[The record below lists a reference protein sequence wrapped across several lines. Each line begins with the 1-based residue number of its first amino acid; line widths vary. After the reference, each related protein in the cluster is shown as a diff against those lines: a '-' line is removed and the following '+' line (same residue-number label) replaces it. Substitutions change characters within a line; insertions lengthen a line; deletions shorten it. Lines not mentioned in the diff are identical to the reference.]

1 MKTLGRRS
9 LVLIVLAIL
18 LVALPGC
25 QGKTLEPSAEAT
37 PEEIIR
43 SLGTVEAN
51 WRAWDALHKDDI
63 KWMDAPA
70 MNTELADPLSCGTV
84 FFCGSDAAASPAEAA
99 KLLISAMLDSLSK
112 DSNERQFTI
121 LDYAVP
127 DQVLQTRANVV
138 ASALELLESGE
149 APSESDELGEWCSFY
164 FGLYPGIDDNMWFL
178 YPDFSIRWSGLCGV
192 AEYDEFAGNEEMDEY
207 GLVPVSCT
215 VARSPEANI
224 FLLAETEDGYYLQN
238 AEAFYASHT

>member
-1 MKTLGRRS
+1 MVKLLGA
-9 LVLIVLAIL
+9 VMT
-18 LVALPGC
+18 G
-25 QGKTLEPSAEAT
+25 
-37 PEEIIR
+37 
-43 SLGTVEAN
+43 
-51 WRAWDALHKDDI
+51 
-63 KWMDAPA
+63 
-70 MNTELADPLSCGTV
+70 LSCGY
-84 FFCGSDAAASPAEAA
+84 FGFRLSASL
-99 KLLISAMLDSLSK
+99 KKRIKSLGDIVS
-112 DSNERQFTI
+112 S
-121 LDYAVP
+121 
-127 DQVLQTRANVV
+127 
-138 ASALELLESGE
+138 LELLESGE

-192 AEYDEFAGNEEMDEY
+192 AEYDEFAGSEEMDEY

>member
-1 MKTLGRRS
+1 MKRMGSRF
-9 LVLIVLAIL
+9 LVLMVFAIL
-18 LVALPGC
+18 LAALPGC
-25 QGKTLEPSAEAT
+25 QGKIIGPSNEAA
-37 PEEIIR
+37 PETIIR
-43 SLGTVEAN
+43 NFGADEAN

-84 FFCGSDAAASPAEAA
+84 FFCGSDAAASPDEAA

-127 DQVLQTRANVV
+127 EQALQTRADVV

-192 AEYDEFAGNEEMDEY
+192 AEYDEFVGSEEIDEN
-207 GLVPVSCT
+207 GLVPVSYT

-224 FLLAETEDGYYLQN
+224 FLLAKTVDGYYLQN